1 VITLPSEGFDGEDT
15 DAIYRVHSDAGR
27 ANDWASATTY
37 VLADDWEQAM
47 NAVKAE
53 RDKHAVSAV
62 YETERSAD
70 DAQLVASE
78 VLADEA

>member
-1 VITLPSEGFDGEDT
+1 MPTDDRSEVGRAT
-15 DAIYRVHSDAGR
+15 YRVHSDAGR

-47 NAVKAE
+47 DAVEAE
-53 RDKHAVSAV
+53 RDRHAVSAV
-62 YETERSAD
+62 YETDRPTE
-70 DAQLVASE
+70 DAQLVAQE